1 MRTLFSAYEKLMDII
16 YSVIRICIC
25 LLYTSITSM
34 TILPPIFVPIVTG
47 LGYSLT
53 HFGVFM
59 TVALAIGF
67 VTPPSGA
74 NLFVA
79 SGITGLSVTQI
90 SKKILPMIGV
100 LILCLLVITFVPQ
113 ITMWLPSV
121 AYK

>member
-1 MRTLFSAYEKLMDII
+1 
-16 YSVIRICIC
+16 
-25 LLYTSITSM
+25 
-34 TILPPIFVPIVTG
+34 
-47 LGYSLT
+47 
-53 HFGVFM
+53 M

-67 VTPPSGA
+67 VTPPYGA

>member
-1 MRTLFSAYEKLMDII
+1 
-16 YSVIRICIC
+16 
-25 LLYTSITSM
+25 M
-34 TILPPIFVPIVTG
+34 TI
-47 LGYSLT
+47 
-53 HFGVFM
+53 
-59 TVALAIGF
+59 ALAIGF
-67 VTPPSGA
+67 VTPPYGA